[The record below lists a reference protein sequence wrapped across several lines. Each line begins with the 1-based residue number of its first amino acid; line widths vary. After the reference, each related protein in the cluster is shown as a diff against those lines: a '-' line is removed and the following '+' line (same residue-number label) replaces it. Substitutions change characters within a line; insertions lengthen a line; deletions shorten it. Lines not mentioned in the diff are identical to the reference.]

1 MGERRG
7 PDRVYPQALKL
18 AAVERM
24 ATTRNITA
32 LSRELGIPR
41 GLLYFW
47 RSRYRT
53 EGAAGLREHGRRK
66 QPAVVPPA
74 AVLKRPRSGPETA
87 ARIAALER
95 KVGQQAL
102 DLDFFRAALK
112 HFGQRRPT
120 ADDRS
125 ETDSTP

>member
-1 MGERRG
+1 MGRRRG

-24 ATTRNITA
+24 EAARNITA
-32 LSRELGIPR
+32 LSRELGIQR
-41 GLLYFW
+41 ELLYFW
-47 RSRYRT
+47 RSRYRA
-53 EGAAGLREHGRRK
+53 EGAAGLRERGGRKRAVASAVAPK
-66 QPAVVPPA
+66 QP
-74 AVLKRPRSGPETA
+74 RRSGAEAA

-102 DLDFFRAALK
+102 ELDFFRAALK
-112 HFGQRRPT
+112 HFGTPSRT
-120 ADDRS
+120 EDDRS

>member
-1 MGERRG
+1 MGKPRG

-24 ATTRNITA
+24 EMVRNVTA

-41 GLLYFW
+41 TLLYFW
-47 RSRYRT
+47 RSRYRA
-53 EGAAGLREHGRRK
+53 EGAVGLREHGRRK
-66 QPAVVPPA
+66 QPIAPA
-74 AVLKRPRSGPETA
+74 AAAKQPQRSGPQTA

-102 DLDFFRAALK
+102 ELDFFRAAPA
-112 HFGQRRPT
+112 FAG
-120 ADDRS
+120 AGS
-125 ETDSTP
+125 

>member
-1 MGERRG
+1 MGKRRG

-24 ATTRNITA
+24 EVTRNITA
-32 LSRELGIPR
+32 LSRELGVSR

-47 RSRYRT
+47 RSRYRAV
-53 EGAAGLREHGRRK
+53 GAAGLRQHGGRK
-66 QPAVVPPA
+66 QPAPPKAVP
-74 AVLKRPRSGPETA
+74 KRAGSDPGTA

-102 DLDFFRAALK
+102 ELDFFRAALK
-112 HFGQRRPT
+112 HFGQPRPA
-120 ADDRS
+120 ADEQS

>member
-1 MGERRG
+1 MGKPRG

-24 ATTRNITA
+24 ETARNITA

-41 GLLYFW
+41 TLLYFW
-47 RSRYRT
+47 RARYRA
-53 EGAAGLREHGRRK
+53 EGVGGLREHGRRK
-66 QPAVVPPA
+66 QPTAPA
-74 AVLKRPRSGPETA
+74 AVPKQPQRTGPEA
-87 ARIAALER
+87 ATRIAALER
-95 KVGQQAL
+95 KIGQQAL
-102 DLDFFRAALK
+102 ELDFFRAALK

-120 ADDRS
+120 EDEAS

>member
-1 MGERRG
+1 MGKRRG
-7 PDRVYPQALKL
+7 PDRAYPQALKL

-24 ATTRNITA
+24 ASTKNITA
-32 LSRELGIPR
+32 LSRELGIQR
-41 GLLYFW
+41 ALLYFW
-47 RSRYRT
+47 RSRYRA
-53 EGAAGLREHGRRK
+53 EGAAGLRKHGGRK
-66 QPAVVPPA
+66 QPAAAAGVP
-74 AVLKRPRSGPETA
+74 KRARTGPETA

-102 DLDFFRAALK
+102 ELDFFRAALK

-120 ADDRS
+120 TDDRS